1 MQSRAA
7 TALDRCSPRQ
17 ALFPPKAG
25 EHADGVHRVIET
37 SILLRLLE
45 KEKRGADKGV
55 KLCSLHSSVNGQL
68 SLTTR
73 TIRNCHVKLAA
84 PRRDPMGWIGGM
96 GS

>member
-1 MQSRAA
+1 MKPPSLPA
-7 TALDRCSPRQ
+7 TPWTEHYETLRQHVLEGSGYLGAEPLGMGLVYRC
-17 ALFPPKAG
+17 G
-25 EHADGVHRVIET
+25 
-37 SILLRLLE
+37 LR
-45 KEKRGADKGV
+45 
-55 KLCSLHSSVNGQL
+55 VNGQL